1 MAIAGD
7 THSDFVLQKP
17 DVLGY
22 THTRRCTHTRR
33 HTHTQGYL
41 PSHKDTEQ
49 GTSFCALCF
58 MCVHGCGSQRTA
70 SGIFPQAMALLLL
83 RRSLLGLELTT
94 QGRLAG
100 QHAQRSIYFSLP
112 CPEIT
117 KVYHMPSFV
126 LVHLCVCA
134 RMQV

>member
-22 THTRRCTHTRR
+22 THMQV
-33 HTHTQGYL
+33 HTHTLGYL
-41 PSHKDTEQ
+41 LSHKDTEL
-49 GTSFCALCF
+49 GTRFCALCF
-58 MCVHGCGSQRTA
+58 MCLHGCGSQRTT

-83 RRSLLGLELTT
+83 RQSLLSLELTT

-100 QHAQRSIYFSLP
+100 QHAQRSICFSLP
-112 CPEIT
+112 SPGIT

-134 RMQV
+134 HMHV